1 MRPSEPQDTLGP
13 FQLLRIVGS
22 DANGTVYEAFDP
34 VLEERLTLRTF
45 PALTPRGADRLTDLR
60 TSVRAGDGPQHPNI
74 VAVHECGWDE
84 GTPFV
89 AMDYVEGESL
99 AQYLARVGRLPVF
112 QGLALASQLL
122 SALEYAHGQ
131 GLVHGSIDPQHLLV
145 NRSGRLKITGFGWAD
160 LEADGTCRHSPF
172 DVPPYSAPEQ
182 IVGEPVDHRA
192 DLYSAAVV
200 VYELMT
206 GSVPFRSG
214 RDVAAALEVAGPM
227 WPARAA
233 RPALPIGLDAV
244 FQRALAQEPG
254 TRYQEAAAFQSAL
267 EAAIGTPTWVRSVR
281 PAAGGRARPHARR
294 HRIRLAA
301 GWLGGTGCAAAV
313 VLAVVV
319 LGSGPTRVDAPAALV
334 ATQLQ
339 QQQQQPLVV
348 VASSMQ
354 PPVLAPVVEQVEPAA
369 VAQPAQVELEPE
381 PAPEP
386 APRVRSEPRSTV
398 KSKVATA
405 SPPHGAPDRQRT
417 ALRSRPSQPES
428 PASSCSNELAFAR
441 ELCTA
446 FQCATAE
453 FRRHPVCVRM
463 HAQAY
468 ARNRLAEPR
477 EGP

>member
-1 MRPSEPQDTLGP
+1 MRPSEPRDTLGP
-13 FQLLRIVGS
+13 FQLLRIIAS

-34 VLEERLTLRTF
+34 VLEQRLTLRTF
-45 PALTPRGADRLTDLR
+45 AALTPRGTDRLADLR
-60 TSVRAGDGPQHPNI
+60 ASVKAGEGPQHPTI

-89 AMDYVEGESL
+89 AMDFVEGESL

-131 GLVHGSIDPQHLLV
+131 GLVHGAIDPQHLLV

-160 LEADGTCRHSPF
+160 LEADGAGRHSPF
-172 DVPPYSAPEQ
+172 DVPPYIAPEQ
-182 IVGEPVDHRA
+182 ILGEPVDHRA
-192 DLYSAAVV
+192 DLYSAAAV

-206 GSVPFRSG
+206 GSLPFRTSHDVG
-214 RDVAAALEVAGPM
+214 AAHAVAAPT

-233 RPALPIGLDAV
+233 RPDLPIGLDAV

-254 TRYQEAAAFQSAL
+254 TRYQEAAAFQAAL
-267 EAAIGTPTWVRSVR
+267 EAAIGTPTWVRAVR
-281 PAAGGRARPHARR
+281 PAAAGRAKAQFHR

-301 GWLGGTGCAAAV
+301 GWVGATGCAAAV
-313 VLAVVV
+313 VLAVV
-319 LGSGPTRVDAPAALV
+319 LGSGPTRVDIPAAHI
-334 ATQLQ
+334 APQLQ
-339 QQQQQPLVV
+339 EPQPLAV

-354 PPVLAPVVEQVEPAA
+354 PPVPAPVVEQVEPAA
-369 VAQPAQVELEPE
+369 VAQASQVELESGPE
-381 PAPEP
+381 PAPTG
-386 APRVRSEPRSTV
+386 RSEPRSTV
-398 KSKVATA
+398 KAKAATA
-405 SPPHGAPDRQRT
+405 SPSLGAPDRQRT
-417 ALRSRPSQPES
+417 AHRPRPPQPES
-428 PASSCSNELAFAR
+428 PTASCSNELAFAR